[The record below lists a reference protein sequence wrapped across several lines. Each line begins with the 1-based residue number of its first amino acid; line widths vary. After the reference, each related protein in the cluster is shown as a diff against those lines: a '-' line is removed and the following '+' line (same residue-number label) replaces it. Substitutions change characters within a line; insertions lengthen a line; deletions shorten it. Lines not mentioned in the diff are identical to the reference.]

1 MSGAGER
8 RPLASRRTRWARA
21 AAGALTRAGAS
32 PDAISAAGIV
42 AAGLACAALAFA
54 PERAWLWLVGAVLV
68 QLRLAANLLDGMVAI
83 EGGRGGP
90 VGALWNEAPDRV
102 EDTAILVGFG
112 IAVGAYGLGLWAAVA
127 ALFTAYVRV
136 LGGTLGLAQS
146 FAGPMAKQHRMAAV
160 TLGCVVGFAEAALD
174 GEPRLARLILWA
186 VFLGALATAARRLR
200 AIARDLRARA

>member
-8 RPLASRRTRWARA
+8 RPLASRKTRAAQA
-21 AAGALTRAGAS
+21 AAGWLTRAGAS

-54 PERAWLWLVGAVLV
+54 PERAWAWLAGAVFV

-90 VGALWNEAPDRV
+90 VGPLWNEAPDRV
-102 EDTAILVGFG
+102 EDTLILVGFG
-112 IAVGAYGLGLWAAVA
+112 LAAGAYDLGLWAAVA

-146 FAGPMAKQHRMAAV
+146 FMGPMAKQHRMALV
-160 TLGCVVGFAEAALD
+160 TLGCLVGFAETMLD

-186 VFLGALATAARRLR
+186 VLLGTLATALRRLR
-200 AIARDLRARA
+200 AIAGALRARA